1 MPNKKDFQTRMA
13 QFFDH
18 YLKGAP
24 MPKWMAEGVPAVD
37 QPYELGY

>member
-1 MPNKKDFQTRMA
+1 MS

-24 MPKWMAEGVPAVD
+24 MPKWMKEGIPAVKKGK
-37 QPYELGY
+37 ELGY